1 VVIIIPQDY
10 RNQIPYFKSGRF
22 YFDSSSTTLLT
33 SDVINS
39 VKTFYEEIGVRKSTG
54 VYPSSFK
61 SLRIVEESKIHFSKI
76 FKVPIENIAFPANI
90 SLSIFYSLSLL
101 YGINKD
107 SCIVYTNDLSNDI
120 LLPIRNYIKLNNV
133 KAIQLDIGSS
143 SEVWWDLLEEFNNN
157 DEIILI
163 LPIYSLIGE
172 FYDKSSFI
180 KKLRQKFSLKI
191 VLDAVLAGALDLSNP
206 LFDDADISIFDSNIG
221 WGGPIGQ
228 SILVLK
234 DAYHPFP
241 LIIQGSGTVKN
252 VGIASFSSLDSIES
266 FETGLNPSVIQG
278 LNTSLEFH
286 KYLYGK
292 MFNEVINLTELF
304 RKRMTELEEV
314 VLSNKIKDESRTPVT
329 SFLITNLNSHEAAVY
344 LDESYQID
352 IRSGY
357 FCSHQLVNHLTQE
370 HETDGMLQVSFHYYN
385 TPVDIERIFEALKN
399 CIKTF
404 SI

>member
-1 VVIIIPQDY
+1 
-10 RNQIPYFKSGRF
+10 
-22 YFDSSSTTLLT
+22 LA

-54 VYPSSFK
+54 VYPSTFK

-90 SLSIFYSLSLL
+90 SISIFYSISLL
-101 YGINKD
+101 NGINKD
-107 SCIVYTNDLSNDI
+107 SCIVYTNDLSNDV

-143 SEVWWDLLEEFNNN
+143 PEVWLNLLEKFINN
-157 DEIILI
+157 DEIIFI
-163 LPIYSLIGE
+163 LPIFSLIGE
-172 FYDKSSFI
+172 FYDKGSFI
-180 KKLRQKFSLKI
+180 KKLDQKFSLKI
-191 VLDAVLAGALDLSNP
+191 ILDAVLAGALDLSNP

-234 DAYHPFP
+234 DSYHPFP
-241 LIIQGSGTVKN
+241 LFIQGSGTVKS
-252 VGIASFSSLDSIES
+252 VGVDSFSSLDSIES
-266 FETGLNPSVIQG
+266 FETGLNPSVVQG

-286 KYLYGK
+286 KNLFGK
-292 MFNEVINLTELF
+292 MFNEVINLTKLF
-304 RKRMTELEEV
+304 RKRMSELQEV

-385 TPVDIERIFEALKN
+385 TPLDIERIFEALKN